1 MTDDIAVLIERPLLE
16 KARSGDLKAFSEL
29 VRMHEER
36 VIGAAYGFLGN
47 WEDAR
52 DVAQEAFVK
61 AYENLSSFR
70 QESKFYTWLYRI
82 AANLSKDFLRKKK
95 LRRWMGLAS
104 VPVDEE
110 NDPVLTLPGR
120 DADSLKQMEN
130 KELGGEID
138 KALQK
143 LPMQQRTAFTLR
155 YFEGLSLEEIGQV
168 MGITTGAAKATLWQA
183 GQKMKRELQDY
194 AS

>member
-1 MTDDIAVLIERPLLE
+1 
-16 KARSGDLKAFSEL
+16 
-29 VRMHEER
+29 MHEER